1 MIDWSFQVEAEPE
14 MKKVVALFP
23 EDFTA
28 TTHDIE
34 LSGTALHSL
43 TVYCWLGIYLFSLT
57 IGKMEALDKLLGVI
71 RTTTKD
77 RVVIVSNFKQSLD
90 VMQTLCKKRSYRFV
104 RLDGSTPT
112 GQRQNIV
119 DHFNDQTS
127 DYCAYL
133 C

>member
-43 TVYCWLGIYLFSLT
+43 TVHYWLGIYLLFPS
-57 IGKMEALDKLLGVI
+57 
-71 RTTTKD
+71 
-77 RVVIVSNFKQSLD
+77 
-90 VMQTLCKKRSYRFV
+90 
-104 RLDGSTPT
+104 P
-112 GQRQNIV
+112 
-119 DHFNDQTS
+119 
-127 DYCAYL
+127 
-133 C
+133 